1 MQGFIDNIED
11 RTKENNSF
19 RKVLFTGKHMQ
30 LVVMTLQPGEDIGEE
45 IHDHVDQFFRIESG
59 TARVIIDGQ
68 ENELDEDMVA
78 IVPAGALHNVIN
90 TSDSE
95 VLQLYTIYS
104 PANHPEGTEHVTRE
118 EAMAAEEEHH
128 HGHEGGEP
136 EMEEDDML
144 MQNHE
149 DSSSDEDSN
158 DEEV

>member
-1 MQGFIDNIED
+1 MQGFVDNIED

-45 IHDHVDQFFRIESG
+45 IHDNVDQFFRIEMGS
-59 TARVIIDGQ
+59 ARVIIDGQ
-68 ENELDEDMVA
+68 EHELDEDMVA

-95 VLQLYTIYS
+95 ILQLYTIYA

-128 HGHEGGEP
+128 HGHGGNEP
-136 EMEEDDML
+136 EMEEEEEVM
-144 MQNHE
+144 MVE
-149 DSSSDEDSN
+149 DSGSDEDSN